1 MARRRLSAIALLAA
15 LILGPAQAQQP
26 PPPVPRDA
34 VVVTGKAIEDEVR
47 ALVSEIAKPEG
58 GEDQLARWDRS
69 VCPGIVG
76 LDARHAQMVL
86 GRIARRAQAVDLT
99 VGKPGCR
106 ANIMII
112 IARDP
117 GAVAREL
124 ADKAWRAMGTFQ
136 SAGET
141 TLGRKAL
148 QAFRE
153 SKAPVRWWFVGDIVI
168 DGGRKVG
175 ETYDGSAPF
184 VQIYGASLLGKQ
196 TRTDF
201 ARAFLIVDAR
211 QIDGVVFGALAD
223 YLAMVSLAQIDA
235 DADTSGY
242 ASILNLFAARA
253 KGETLVAEMTAWD
266 LAYLEGLYKTQRT
279 ASSAK
284 AQERD
289 IARRMSD
296 AIAPE

>member
-1 MARRRLSAIALLAA
+1 MARRRLSAFALLAA
-15 LILGPAQAQQP
+15 LMLGPAQAQQSP
-26 PPPVPRDA
+26 PPAPRDA
-34 VVVTGKAIEDEVR
+34 VVVTGKSIETEIH
-47 ALVSEIAKPEG
+47 AFVSEIAKPES
-58 GEDQLARWDRS
+58 GEDQLARWDRT

-76 LDARHAQMVL
+76 LDTRHAEMVL

-117 GAVAREL
+117 GAVAHEL
-124 ADKAWRAMGTFQ
+124 TDKAWRAMGTSQ
-136 SAGET
+136 SAGEI
-141 TLGRKAL
+141 TLGRRAL

-153 SKAPVRWWFVGDIVI
+153 SKAPVRWWFVSDIVI

-184 VQIYGASLLGKQ
+184 TQVYGASLLRKQ

-201 ARAFLIVDAR
+201 ARAFLVVDAN
-211 QIDGVVFGALAD
+211 QIDGVAFGALAD
-223 YLAMVSLAQIDA
+223 YLAMVSLAQIDS
-235 DADTSGY
+235 DADTSGQ
-242 ASILNLFAARA
+242 ASILDLFAARA
-253 KGETLVAEMTAWD
+253 KGESLVAEMTAWD
-266 LAYLEGLYKTQRT
+266 LAYLEGLYRAQRT

-284 AQERD
+284 IQERD
-289 IARRMSD
+289 IARRMRD
-296 AIAPE
+296 AIAPD